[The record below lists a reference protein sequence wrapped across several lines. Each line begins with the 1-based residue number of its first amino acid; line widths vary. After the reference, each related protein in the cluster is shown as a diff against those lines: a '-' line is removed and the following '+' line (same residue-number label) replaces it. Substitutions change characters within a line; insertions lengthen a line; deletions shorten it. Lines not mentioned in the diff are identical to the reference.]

1 MAEKEISSEE
11 AKRIRAKVARQTKAR
26 QRSKTRRVVK
36 EKAQYRA
43 NDFRDFIRKQGIV
56 ALAVGLVLGV
66 QVKAVVDQIV
76 ASFIDP
82 ILGLVLPGDNS
93 LKEKTFTVVIGNE
106 PATFGY
112 GAFISVM
119 ISFITV
125 ALLVY
130 FGVKTLRLDKLDN
143 KNESK

>member
-11 AKRIRAKVARQTKAR
+11 AKRIRAKVAKQTKAR

-36 EKAQYRA
+36 EKATYRA
-43 NDFRDFIRKQGIV
+43 NDFKDFMRKQGV
-56 ALAVGLVLGV
+56 VGLAIGLVLGV

-76 ASFIDP
+76 ASFINP
-82 ILGLVLPGDNS
+82 VLGLVLPGSGS
-93 LKEKTFTVVIGNE
+93 LEQKTFTLDILGDK
-106 PATFGY
+106 AKFGY

-130 FGVKTLRLDKLDN
+130 FGVKALRLDKLD
-143 KNESK
+143 KEK